1 MTSNPRWSTADGKK
15 ELTITNLVIEDEG
28 WYKCLVFTNEGKAD
42 VSFNLHVLGT
52 KNKTFRFCA

>member
-52 KNKTFRFCA
+52 FRFCA